1 MPTVQLEGVSIYFE
15 EHGAGEP
22 LLLLHGLGS
31 SGQDWELVAP
41 KLAAHY
47 RVVIPDVRGHGR
59 SDKPPGDYG
68 VSLFARD
75 IAAFCDRLGLKSVHV
90 VGLSMGGMI
99 AFELAVH
106 RPDLVR
112 SMVIV
117 NSGPD
122 MVPRT
127 LQFRFALGTR
137 VLLARLLGPRR
148 MARIL
153 GPKLFP
159 KPEQAELRRRLEER
173 LGQNDPDVYLRATRG
188 LIGWTVLDRLHE
200 ISCPVLALASD
211 RDYTPPSVKEAYVAR
226 LKDARMELVR
236 DSGHASPIDQPEQVG
251 DAILRFLKA
260 RFPSRSAV

>member
-1 MPTVQLEGVSIYFE
+1 MATIQLDGVSFYFA

-41 KLAAHY
+41 RLAAHY
-47 RVVIPDVRGHGR
+47 RVVVPDVRGHGR
-59 SDKPPGDYG
+59 SDKPPGEYG
-68 VSLFARD
+68 VPLFARD
-75 IAAFCDRLGLKSVHV
+75 IAALCDRLGLTAVHV

-99 AFELAVH
+99 AFELAVR
-106 RPDLVR
+106 RPGLVR
-112 SMVIV
+112 SLVIV

-137 VLLARLLGPRR
+137 VLLARLLGPRG

-159 KPEQAELRRRLEER
+159 KPEQAELRRRLQER
-173 LGQNDPDVYLRATRG
+173 LGQNDPDAYLRATRG
-188 LIGWTVLDRLHE
+188 LIGWTVIDRLHE
-200 ISCPVLALASD
+200 ITCPVLALASD
-211 RDYTPPSVKEAYVAR
+211 RDYTPPSLKEAYVAR
-226 LKDARMELVR
+226 LKDARLELIR
-236 DSGHASPIDQPEQVG
+236 DSGHASPMDQPEQIS
-251 DAILRFLKA
+251 DAILRFLRT
-260 RFPSRSAV
+260 RFPARSA